1 MARRGK
7 IQLLASAALAIE
19 YEAVCRRE
27 EHWRAAGLSI
37 AEVGRFLDA
46 VIELIELIEP
56 VEILFLWRPQLRN
69 PGDELVLE
77 AAANGRADVIATF
90 ILRDFEPVQQRFGI
104 QVLTPKDTLMRLTP

>member
-1 MARRGK
+1 VARRGK

-37 AEVGRFLDA
+37 AEVGGFLDA
-46 VIELIELIEP
+46 VIELVEP
-56 VEILFLWRPQLRN
+56 VEIWFLWRPQLRD

-90 ILRDFEPVQQRFGI
+90 NLRDFEPVQQRFGI